1 MPTLHELIDLY
12 AVPAPARTPFW
23 IDDPF
28 AVWCVR
34 AGALDVFAQRRDA
47 SGAAAGARHHV
58 FRAAPGALVLGVDFD
73 DVRDGWGFLAAPLPA
88 TLASR
93 LTQSGFAEVAA
104 AGDARAG
111 AIALL
116 GDWVSAAM
124 RGPLKPLPPKH
135 YQTMRQGEAI
145 NAAPDECL
153 SPDER
158 LAWMAVSTGDA
169 LWMGRPDAV
178 INARS
183 GPAVLTKDVW
193 IKASGALAGE
203 MLDPFALLADGRIWR
218 ALALHHRFVLRYAL
232 TVNDELAVTEE
243 ARLKEKAA
251 RSSDLTRAALAR
263 LIAVGDFTRPAE
275 RLTPTSDVLFGACEL
290 IGRRLNVGFRAPP
303 PFEREAL
310 ERDPVGTVAAASNLR
325 FRQVALKDKW
335 WESDGG
341 PLLATHGDSKEW
353 VALLPARDRQ
363 YEVHHPATGKVERV
377 TQAVAKNLGA
387 FAYVFYRS
395 FPGKPL
401 GLLDILRFGSHG
413 IHRDIGMVM
422 ALGCLIGLLGLV
434 LPIASGK
441 LIDTIIP
448 SADQAGIWQMTGALI
463 AATLAASLFELA
475 RMVSLLRV
483 ESKMDAAV
491 QAAVWDRVLKLPVPF
506 FRNFTAGDLAVRING
521 VNTIRHALSGGTVA
535 TLLGGV
541 FSVFNLAL
549 LFYYSG
555 RLAII
560 ALVLVSVA
568 LTVVVGI
575 GYFKL
580 RYERQLAAVAG
591 PLSGTVFQYL
601 RGIAKLRVSAAE
613 SRAFANWAGQFTH
626 SRSLAF
632 RAQHLANIEHTI
644 FSGYPVVASAVIFG
658 AIGMLLFQPG
668 DVRITTG
675 EFIAFNAAFGGFF
688 AALIGLAATAL
699 KMLNLVPVYER
710 ARPILQTLPES
721 GEGRRH
727 PGELQG
733 GIEVMKLGF
742 RYGDG
747 PEVLND
753 VSFSIRP
760 GGYIALVGP
769 SGSGKS
775 TLFRL
780 LLGFE
785 KPSSGSIYYDTQ
797 DLVDLDLD
805 ALRRQ
810 LGVVLQSGQLTSGD
824 IFTNIVGT
832 SHLTLDDAWTA
843 ARMVGLD
850 EDIEQMPMGMHTV
863 ISEGASTIS
872 GGQRQRILIA
882 RAIVHR
888 PRIVYFDEA
897 TSALD
902 NRTQAIVTE
911 SLGRLKATRIVIA
924 HRLSTV
930 VNADRILVLQ
940 DGRIV
945 QNGNYAKLLSEP
957 GPFAE
962 LAKRQMM

>member
-1 MPTLHELIDLY
+1 MSTLHELIEQHAL
-12 AVPAPARTPFW
+12 PAPARSTFW

-34 AGALDVFAQRRDA
+34 AGALDVFAQRRDTN
-47 SGAAAGARHHV
+47 GAAAGARHHI

-73 DVRDGWGFLAAPLPA
+73 DVRGGWGFLAAPLPS
-88 TLASR
+88 TLTCR

-104 AGDARAG
+104 LGDVRAE

-135 YQTMRQGEAI
+135 YQALRQGEAI
-145 NAAPDECL
+145 SAAPDECL
-153 SPDER
+153 SPSER
-158 LAWMAVSTGDA
+158 LAWMTLSAGDA

-178 INARS
+178 INQHS

-193 IKASGALAGE
+193 IKASSALAGE
-203 MLDPFALLADGRIWR
+203 MLDPLALLADGRIWR

-232 TVNDELAVTEE
+232 AINDESAVAES
-243 ARLKEKAA
+243 ARLKDKAA
-251 RSSDLTRAALAR
+251 RSMDITREALAR
-263 LIAVGDFTRPAE
+263 LLAVGDAATTAK
-275 RLTPTSDVLFGACEL
+275 LHTPTQDALLGACEL
-290 IGRRLNVGFRAPP
+290 IGKRLNVAFRAPP

-310 ERDPVGTVAAASNLR
+310 ERDPVGTLAAASNLR

-335 WESDGG
+335 WDSDGG
-341 PLLATHGDSKEW
+341 ALLATIGDSKEW
-353 VALLPARDRQ
+353 VALLPARDRH

-377 TQAVAKNLGA
+377 TAAIAQDLGA
-387 FAYVFYRS
+387 FAYVFYRP
-395 FPGKPL
+395 FPGKPIA
-401 GLLDILRFGSHG
+401 LLDILRFGAQG
-413 IHRDIGMVM
+413 LHRDIGTVVT
-422 ALGCLIGLLGLV
+422 LGTLIGLLGLV

-448 SADQAGIWQMTGALI
+448 SADQFGIWQMTGALI
-463 AATLAASLFELA
+463 AASIAASLFELA
-475 RMVSLLRV
+475 RAVSLLRV
-483 ESKMDAAV
+483 ESRMDADV

-506 FRNFTAGDLAVRING
+506 FRSYTAGDLAVRING
-521 VNTIRHALSGGTVA
+521 VNTIRHALSGSAVA

-549 LFYYSG
+549 LFYYSA
-555 RLAII
+555 RLAMI
-560 ALVLVSVA
+560 AMVLVCIAV
-568 LTVVVGI
+568 TVVVGV
-575 GYFKL
+575 GYLKL

-591 PLSGTVFQYL
+591 QLSGTVFQYL

-626 SRSLAF
+626 SRRLAF
-632 RAQHLANIEHTI
+632 RAQHLANIEHTF
-644 FSGYPVVASAVIFG
+644 FSGYSVVATAIIFA
-658 AIGMLLFQPG
+658 AIGMLLSQPG
-668 DVRITTG
+668 DARITTG

-699 KMLNLVPVYER
+699 KLLNLVPVYER
-710 ARPILQTLPES
+710 AKPILQTLPES

-742 RYGDG
+742 RYGEG
-747 PEVLND
+747 PEILKD

-775 TLFRL
+775 TLLRL

-785 KPSSGSIYYDTQ
+785 KPSSGSIYYDA
-797 DLVDLDLD
+797 LNMVDIDLD

-832 SHLTLDDAWTA
+832 SHLTLDDAWAA
-843 ARMVGLD
+843 ARMVGLV

-888 PRIVYFDEA
+888 PRIIYFDEA

-911 SLGRLKATRIVIA
+911 SLSRLKATRVVIA

-930 VNADRILVLQ
+930 INADRILVLQ

-945 QNGNYAKLLSEP
+945 QNGNYATLLGEP

-962 LAKRQMM
+962 LAKRQML

>member
-1 MPTLHELIDLY
+1 MPTLPELFEQH
-12 AVPAPARTPFW
+12 APPAPVPMPFW
-23 IDDPF
+23 IDDPG
-28 AVWCVR
+28 AIWYVR

-47 SGAAAGARHHV
+47 GGAPVGARHHI

-73 DVRDGWGFLAAPLPA
+73 SVRSGWGFLAAPLPA
-88 TLASR
+88 TFACR
-93 LTQSGFAEVAA
+93 IAQAGFAAVAA
-104 AGDARAG
+104 AGDARAE

-116 GDWVSAAM
+116 GDWVSAAI
-124 RGPLKPLPPKH
+124 RGPLKPLPPKE
-135 YQTMRQGEAI
+135 YKSIRQGEAVS
-145 NAAPDECL
+145 AAPDECM
-153 SPDER
+153 SPNER
-158 LAWMAVSTGDA
+158 LTWLAVSAGDA
-169 LWMGRPDAV
+169 LWMGRSDAV
-178 INARS
+178 INAQS
-183 GPAVLTKDVW
+183 GPAVMTKDVW
-193 IKASGALAGE
+193 IKARGALSGE
-203 MLDPFALLADGRIWR
+203 LLDPLVLLADGRIWR

-232 TVNDELAVTEE
+232 TVNDEFAVAES

-251 RSSDLTRAALAR
+251 RSTDLTREALAR
-263 LIAVGDFTRPAE
+263 LMAVGGAAPTAE
-275 RLTPTSDVLFGACEL
+275 LLTPTQDALLGACEL
-290 IGRRLNVGFRAPP
+290 IGRRLNVAFRAPL

-310 ERDPVGTVAAASNLR
+310 DRDPVGTLAAASNLR
-325 FRQVALKDKW
+325 FRQVALKDEW
-335 WESDGG
+335 WTADVG
-341 PLLATHGDSKEW
+341 PLLATVGDGKEL
-353 VALLPARDRQ
+353 VALLPARDRH
-363 YEVHHPATGKVERV
+363 YELHNPTSGRVERV
-377 TQAVAKNLGA
+377 TAAVAQNLGA
-387 FAYVFYRS
+387 FAYVFYRP
-395 FPGKPL
+395 FPNKPL
-401 GLLDILRFGSHG
+401 ALLDILRFGVHG
-413 IHRDIGMVM
+413 LYYDIAMVV
-422 ALGCLIGLLGLV
+422 ALGTLLGILGLV

-448 SADQAGIWQMTGALI
+448 SADRAGIWQMTGALI
-463 AATLAASLFELA
+463 AASVAASLFELA
-475 RMVSLLRV
+475 RAVALLRV
-483 ESKMDAAV
+483 EGKMDAGV

-506 FRNFTAGDLAVRING
+506 FRNYTAGDLALRING
-521 VNTIRHALSGGTVA
+521 VNTIRHALSGIALA

-549 LFYYSG
+549 LFYYSAS
-555 RLAII
+555 LAGIAMLLVLI
-560 ALVLVSVA
+560 ALVVVA
-568 LTVVVGI
+568 GVG
-575 GYFKL
+575 YLKL

-591 PLSGTVFQYL
+591 QLSGTVFQYL
-601 RGIAKLRVSAAE
+601 RGIAKLRVSSAE
-613 SRAFANWAGQFTH
+613 SRAFANWAAQFTRF
-626 SRSLAF
+626 RSLAF
-632 RAQHLANIEHTI
+632 RAQHLANIEQTF
-644 FSGYPVVASAVIFG
+644 FSGYTVVASAVIFA
-658 AIGMLLFQPG
+658 AIGMLLFQHG
-668 DVRITTG
+668 DARISTG
-675 EFIAFNAAFGGFF
+675 EFIAFNAAFGAFF
-688 AALIGLAATAL
+688 GALIGLAATAL
-699 KMLNLVPVYER
+699 GLLNLVPVYER
-710 ARPILQTLPES
+710 AKPILQTLPES

-747 PEVLND
+747 PEILKD

-797 DLVDLDLD
+797 DLVDLDVD

-810 LGVVLQSGQLTSGD
+810 LGVVLQSGQLISGD

-832 SHLTLDDAWTA
+832 SQLTLDDAWNA

-850 EDIEQMPMGMHTV
+850 QDIEQMPMGMHTV
-863 ISEGASTIS
+863 ISEGASTLS

-888 PRIVYFDEA
+888 PRIIYFDEA

-930 VNADRILVLQ
+930 INADRILVLQ

-945 QNGNYAKLLSEP
+945 QNGNYEKLLNEP

-962 LAKRQMM
+962 LAKRQML

>member
-1 MPTLHELIDLY
+1 MPKLYDLIEQHAL
-12 AVPAPARTPFW
+12 PAPARTPFW
-23 IDDPF
+23 IDDPL

-47 SGAAAGARHHV
+47 GGEAAGARHHI
-58 FRAAPGALVLGVDFD
+58 FRAAPGALVLGVDFN

-88 TLASR
+88 TLACR
-93 LTQSGFAEVAA
+93 LTQSGYAEVAA
-104 AGDARAG
+104 AGDVRAE

-124 RGPLKPLPPKH
+124 RGPLKPLPPKY
-135 YQTMRQGEAI
+135 YQSLRQGEAI
-145 NAAPDECL
+145 SAAPDECL
-153 SPDER
+153 SPAER
-158 LAWMAVSTGDA
+158 IAWMGLSAGDA

-178 INARS
+178 INAHS

-193 IKASGALAGE
+193 IKASGAIAGE
-203 MLDPFALLADGRIWR
+203 MLDPLALLADGRIWR
-218 ALALHHRFVLRYAL
+218 ALALHHQFVLRYAL
-232 TVNDELAVTEE
+232 TVNDEFAIAET
-243 ARLKEKAA
+243 ARLKEKEA
-251 RSSDLTRAALAR
+251 RSMNITREALAR
-263 LIAVGDFTRPAE
+263 LLAVGDAE
-275 RLTPTSDVLFGACEL
+275 STAEVLTPTQDALRGACEL
-290 IGRRLNVGFRAPP
+290 IGKRLNVAFRAPP
-303 PFEREAL
+303 PFEHEAN
-310 ERDPVGTVAAASNLR
+310 ERDPVGTLAAASNLR
-325 FRQVALKDKW
+325 FRQVALKDEW
-335 WESDGG
+335 WTSDGG
-341 PLLATHGDSKEW
+341 PLLATMGDSKEW
-353 VALLPARDRQ
+353 VALLPTRDHH
-363 YEVHHPATGKVERV
+363 YEVHQPVTGKVERV
-377 TQAVAKNLGA
+377 TTVVAQKLGA
-387 FAYVFYRS
+387 FAYVFYRP
-395 FPGKPL
+395 FPGTPL
-401 GLLDILRFGSHG
+401 TLLDILRFGAHG
-413 IHRDIGMVM
+413 LHREIGAVV
-422 ALGCLIGLLGLV
+422 ALGSLIGLLGLV

-448 SADQAGIWQMTGALI
+448 AADQFGIWQMTGALI
-463 AATLAASLFELA
+463 AATIAASLFELA
-475 RMVSLLRV
+475 RAVSLLRL
-483 ESKMDAAV
+483 ESRMDAGV

-506 FRNFTAGDLAVRING
+506 FRKYTAGDLAVRING
-521 VNTIRHALSGGTVA
+521 VNTIRHALSGSAVA

-549 LFYYSG
+549 LFYYSA
-555 RLAII
+555 RLAMI
-560 ALVLVSVA
+560 AMVLVFIAV
-568 LTVVVGI
+568 TVVVGV
-575 GYFKL
+575 GYLKL

-591 PLSGTVFQYL
+591 QLSGTVFQYL

-613 SRAFANWAGQFTH
+613 NRAFANWAGQFTH

-632 RAQHLANIEHTI
+632 RAQHLANIEHTF
-644 FSGYPVVASAVIFG
+644 FSGYPVVATAIIFA
-658 AIGMLLFQPG
+658 AIGLLLFQPG
-668 DVRITTG
+668 SPRITTG

-699 KMLNLVPVYER
+699 KLLNLVPVYER
-710 ARPILQTLPES
+710 AKPILQTLPES

-747 PEVLND
+747 PEILKD

-775 TLFRL
+775 TLLRL

-797 DLVDLDLD
+797 DFIDLDLD

-832 SHLTLDDAWTA
+832 SHLRLDDAWAA

-888 PRIVYFDEA
+888 PRIIYFDEA

-911 SLGRLKATRIVIA
+911 SLSRLKATRIVIA

-930 VNADRILVLQ
+930 INADRILVLQ

-945 QNGNYAKLLSEP
+945 QNGNYAKLVGEP